1 MLFRRGRLATFF
13 TGVTNMVVAEEKTFN
28 TSDLYENMIQQK
40 IENMDTVEKIQLK
53 GILSRLIDS
62 IFEKKEAQK
71 NNK

>member
-1 MLFRRGRLATFF
+1 
-13 TGVTNMVVAEEKTFN
+13 MVVAEEKTFN
-28 TSDLYENMIQQK
+28 APDLYENMIQQK